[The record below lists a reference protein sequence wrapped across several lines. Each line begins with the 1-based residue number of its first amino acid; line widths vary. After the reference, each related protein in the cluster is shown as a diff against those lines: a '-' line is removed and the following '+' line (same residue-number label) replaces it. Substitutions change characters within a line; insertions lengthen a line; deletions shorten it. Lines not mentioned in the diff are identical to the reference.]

1 MLVAAAGIRVDL
13 GGELSAEMTVRELWL
28 IYRAHLIA
36 QNRTP
41 GTLIRYDVV
50 AELFTAAFG
59 ARRLLEVTTSSV
71 EEFLTELGQAKG
83 PSGVRTGR
91 TVLSGMFRYAVRKD
105 ALTVNPVR
113 EAQAPRNIEPKGRTG
128 GAGEITVDELRFILA
143 AVRSSPLPCPRKLSR
158 AERNRSIPIRAYPP
172 PTVAHY
178 CDNADLADLVTL
190 LSATGLR
197 RSQVLGLMWP
207 DIDLAAR
214 TLRCTGKVVR
224 VRGQGLVRVVRRDDP
239 KNRSGTIALADFAV
253 AMLTRR
259 QAVLADRRVIDPP
272 NPAVAVPDLV
282 FPSVRWT
289 LRDPQNVGHEWQRVR
304 EALGIADDITAHS
317 VRGAVATILDDA
329 GLSARVTAD
338 VLGHADPAMTQR
350 HYMARGRTHRAAAD
364 ALNRALAGPQNLL

>member
-1 MLVAAAGIRVDL
+1 MLAAAAGIRVDL
-13 GGELSAEMTVRELWL
+13 GGDLAAEMTVRELWRV
-28 IYRAHLIA
+28 YRAHLVT
-36 QNRTP
+36 QNRTS
-41 GTLIRYDVV
+41 GTLIRYEVV
-50 AELFTAAFG
+50 AELFDTAFG

-113 EAQAPRNIEPKGRTG
+113 EAQAPQNIEPKGRTG

-172 PTVAHY
+172 PTVADY

-190 LSATGLR
+190 LGATGLR
-197 RSQVLGLMWP
+197 RSQVLGLLWS
-207 DIDLAAR
+207 DIDLMAR

-224 VRGQGLVRVVRRDDP
+224 VRGHGLVRVARRDDP
-239 KNRSGTIALADFAV
+239 KNRRGTIALADFAV

-259 QAVLADRRVIDPP
+259 QALLTERRSIDPP
-272 NPAVAVPDLV
+272 DSTAEVLDLV
-282 FPSVRWT
+282 FPSARWT

-304 EALGIADDITAHS
+304 QALGIADDITAHS

-350 HYMARGRTHRAAAD
+350 HYMARGRTHRAAAE
-364 ALNRALAGPQNLL
+364 ALDRALAAPPNLL